1 VGARIAD
8 RAIPKP
14 ENLTRRAVIHIDID
28 TAEIGKNVGPTIPLV
43 GDLREIFSLMTNA
56 NIERK
61 ADSWIHEL
69 EEIKKSTVDTRVFS
83 DRLVD
88 PNMLVQ
94 KLSEKLPEDATYV
107 ADVGQNQLWSADN
120 YIMKEGRFMT
130 TGGMGTMG
138 YSIPAAIGAKLVYPE
153 RQTVAVIGDGAFQ
166 MAMNELATMRNNNV
180 DLRIL
185 LVRNRYLG
193 LVREYQHRNYDSH
206 YEGVKLSD
214 WPDYGK
220 IAEAYGLEYCECESN
235 DELDSRLDWFLGEG
249 GARLMVCDVD
259 SENNVK

>member
-1 VGARIAD
+1 
-8 RAIPKP
+8 
-14 ENLTRRAVIHIDID
+14 
-28 TAEIGKNVGPTIPLV
+28 
-43 GDLREIFSLMTNA
+43 M
-56 NIERK
+56 
-61 ADSWIHEL
+61 
-69 EEIKKSTVDTRVFS
+69 
-83 DRLVD
+83 
-88 PNMLVQ
+88 VQ
-94 KLSEKLPEDATYV
+94 KLSEKLDDDAVYV

-138 YSIPAAIGAKLVYPE
+138 YSLPAAIGAKLVCPE

-193 LVREYQHRNYDSH
+193 LVREYQHKNYDSH

-220 IAEAYGLEYCECESN
+220 IAEAYGLMYCECASN
-235 DELDSRLDWFLGEG
+235 EELDDKLDWFLEG
-249 GARLMVCDVD
+249 TGARILVCDVD